1 MIDWETTEQLTALTH
16 LDGRNSHKLTALR
29 RYFSEF
35 AWMKMRLSVI
45 VSYTKSIASELTGKS
60 LSRADDRKFSSLVDT
75 FSLTEARK
83 VVQLEKSVNHDLKAL
98 ELYCASRLKG
108 SHPASPAGGLS
119 RLTPFINLGLGSEDI
134 NSMAFAMLLKK
145 SREEVLLPAIREIVD
160 LLVKFASKEK
170 ETIMVARTHGQ
181 PANVTT
187 FGKEI
192 AVPLSRLCDE
202 VELFQSMTFQAKCS
216 GEVGSYQ
223 AFLGVDPSLDAIGF
237 TDRFIHSLGLV
248 SSAVSTQIA
257 PYDSLVRY
265 LQSLYRINSIL
276 LDLTKNMWLYVLLG
290 YLKVK
295 KVDAEV
301 GSSGM
306 PHKVNPIYFEG
317 AEGGLEMANGII
329 EIFCRKLPVN
339 RLQRDFSDS
348 TMRRNVVTPLALGFL
363 SYQSIATALERIE
376 VNTDTI
382 AEDLNSHA
390 EVWTET
396 VKTYGTIRGIG
407 DMYERLKRATR
418 GRVLSQRDLQNL
430 ITGLPLKET
439 EKQELM
445 SICRG
450 QENPF
455 PARIVS
461 EVLKRAKKIL

>member
-1 MIDWETTEQLTALTH
+1 MIDWEKSEPLTALTH

-35 AWMKMRLSVI
+35 AWMKMRLDVI
-45 VSYTKSIASELTGKS
+45 VSYTKHIVNELSGKK
-60 LSRADDRKFSSLVDT
+60 LSRTDERKLSSLVDT
-75 FSLTEARK
+75 FFLTEARK
-83 VVQLEKSVNHDLKAL
+83 VVNLEKSVNHDLKAL
-98 ELYCASRLKG
+98 ELYCASSLKG
-108 SHPASPAGGLS
+108 YHLT
-119 RLTPFINLGLGSEDI
+119 RLIPFINLGLGSEDI
-134 NSMAFAMLLKK
+134 NSMAFAILLKK
-145 SREEVLLPAIREIVD
+145 SREEVIFPEIKKVIRLLCNLAFQERSTVMIG
-160 LLVKFASKEK
+160 
-170 ETIMVARTHGQ
+170 RTHAQ

-187 FGKEI
+187 FGKEV
-192 AVPLSRLCDE
+192 AAPLSRLCDE
-202 VELFQSMTFQAKCS
+202 IELFQSLTFQAKCS

-223 AFLGVDPSLDAIGF
+223 AFCGVDTSLDAIEF
-237 TDRFIHSLGLV
+237 TNRFIRSLGLV
-248 SSAVSTQIA
+248 PSPVSTQIA
-257 PYDSLVRY
+257 PYDSLIRY
-265 LQSLYRINSIL
+265 LQSMYRINSIL
-276 LDLTKNMWLYVLLG
+276 LDFTKNMWLYVLLG

-376 VNTDTI
+376 VNTDAI

-396 VKTYGTIRGIG
+396 IKTYGAIRGIG

-418 GRVLSQRDLQNL
+418 GRVLSKKDLQDL

-461 EVLKRAKKIL
+461 EVIARAKKL